1 MHFFTNIWKYRELVY
16 ALSRSYIIA
25 RYKQTILGV
34 GWALI
39 PPILLGLTILF
50 AFPGKI
56 SITPEMEPYPLFVF
70 IGFWLWALF
79 SNGLSFAVNSL
90 VSQSSLLRKAFFPRE
105 LLVVSSV
112 APIVLDFLIGFL
124 VILIMLIFYKV
135 KLTLFWLLIPF
146 LILIYL
152 ILIISIGLLGSLANV
167 AFRDF
172 GKSLSIL
179 LQVLFFVSPVIYS
192 FTSVPEKYA
201 LLYKLNPLTGLI
213 EAIRTIILNGHII
226 YYRSCIYSIG
236 FTVLLLIFASNF
248 FRRGEKVI
256 ADII

>member
-1 MHFFTNIWKYRELVY
+1 MNFFKNIWHYRELVY
-16 ALSRSYIIA
+16 TLSRSYIIA

-56 SITPEMEPYPLFVF
+56 NITPEMQPYALFVF
-70 IGFWLWALF
+70 VGFWLWALF
-79 SNGLSFAVNSL
+79 SNALTFAVNSL
-90 VSQSSLLRKAFFPRE
+90 VSQGALVRKAFFPRE
-105 LLVVSSV
+105 LLVVASI
-112 APIVLDFLIGFL
+112 APIVLDFLIGFI
-124 VILIMLIFYKV
+124 VILVLLMFYKI

-146 LILIYL
+146 LVLFYIL
-152 ILIISIGLLGSLANV
+152 LIISVGLLGAMANV

-172 GKSLSIL
+172 GKSLTIL

-192 FTSVPEKYA
+192 FTSVPAKYA
-201 LLYKLNPLTGLI
+201 IFYKLNPLTGLI
-213 EAIRTIILNGHII
+213 EAIRTIIINGHII
-226 YYRSCIYSIG
+226 YYRSCIYSIA
-236 FTVLLLIFASNF
+236 FTILLLILASNF
-248 FRRGEKVI
+248 FKRGEKVI

>member
-1 MHFFTNIWKYRELVY
+1 MKFFANIWKYRELVY
-16 ALSRSYIIA
+16 TLSRSYIIA

-56 SITPEMEPYPLFVF
+56 NITPEMEPYPLFVF

-79 SNGLSFAVNSL
+79 ANGLTFAINSL
-90 VSQSSLLRKAFFPRE
+90 VNQGSLIRKAFFPRE
-105 LLVVSSV
+105 LLVMASI
-112 APIVLDFLIGFL
+112 APIVLDFLIGFS
-124 VILIMLIFYKV
+124 VILAMLLFYKIHV
-135 KLTLFWLLIPF
+135 TAFWLLLP
-146 LILIYL
+146 ILVLLYL
-152 ILIISIGLLGSLANV
+152 VLIISIGLLGALANV

-172 GKSLSIL
+172 GKSLTIL

-201 LLYKLNPLTGLI
+201 LLYKLNPLTGLT
-213 EAIRTIILNGHII
+213 EAIRTIIINGHII
-226 YYRSCIYSIG
+226 YYRACLYSVG
-236 FTVLLLIFASNF
+236 FSILLLIISSHV

>member
-1 MHFFTNIWKYRELVY
+1 MHFFTNIWRYRELVY
-16 ALSRSYIIA
+16 TLSRSYIIA

-56 SITPEMEPYPLFVF
+56 AITPEMQPYPLFVF
-70 IGFWLWALF
+70 VGFWLWALF
-79 SNGLSFAVNSL
+79 SNGLTFAISSL
-90 VSQSSLLRKAFFPRE
+90 VAQSSLLRKAFFPRE
-105 LLVVSSV
+105 LLVVASI
-112 APIVLDFLIGFL
+112 APIVLDFLIGL
-124 VILIMLIFYKV
+124 IVILAMLIFYKV
-135 KLTLFWLLIPF
+135 KITIFWLLIPILVIF
-146 LILIYL
+146 YLLLIL
-152 ILIISIGLLGSLANV
+152 SIGLLGALANV
-167 AFRDF
+167 GFRDF
-172 GKSLSIL
+172 GKSLTIL

-201 LLYKLNPLTGLI
+201 IFYKINPLTGII

-226 YYRSCIYSIG
+226 YYRACIYSIG
-236 FTVLLLIFASNF
+236 FTIILLIIASNV
-248 FRRGEKVI
+248 FRKGERVI